1 MAVNSGEESVLKKLN
16 KRPSS
21 HFLDEL
27 NLIMK
32 KLLLA
37 TALAALTAPVFA
49 QTAFTVNGQTVSVAE
64 QKELMKVLADRGV
77 KDQKQQLEAARS
89 ILAQEKLIEEAKS
102 KKNEAVK
109 SQKANI
115 AQDPAVKAL
124 IAERKTEIYSA
135 ELVRKNA
142 AAHPLTDADLK
153 KTYEEVKKQ
162 YDPNEIKVRHILV
175 KTEQEAKD
183 IIKSLN
189 AGGDFAAIA
198 KEKSLDQGTAAQGGE
213 IPFTNIRRIAIPGF
227 AETAM
232 ALNKGSLLPV
242 PFHSALGYHVI
253 QLQDKREVP
262 LPSFDALKPQ
272 IQNLAA
278 QRQAQQYMADLMRNA
293 KIAEAAPAKKKSS
306 K

>member
-89 ILAQEKLIEEAKS
+89 ILAQEKLIEEAAK
-102 KKNEAVK
+102 
-109 SQKANI
+109 KANI

-272 IQNLAA
+272 IQDLAA

>member
-89 ILAQEKLIEEAKS
+89 ILAQEKLIEEAAK
-102 KKNEAVK
+102 
-109 SQKANI
+109 KANI

-175 KTEQEAKD
+175 KTEQEAKN

>member
-89 ILAQEKLIEEAKS
+89 ILAQEKLIEEAAK
-102 KKNEAVK
+102 
-109 SQKANI
+109 KANI

-142 AAHPLTDADLK
+142 AAHPQTDADLK

>member
-49 QTAFTVNGQTVSVAE
+49 QTAFTVNSQTVSVAE

-89 ILAQEKLIEEAKS
+89 ILAQEKLIKEAAK
-102 KKNEAVK
+102 
-109 SQKANI
+109 KANI

-293 KIAEAAPAKKKSS
+293 KIAEASPAKKKSS

>member
-89 ILAQEKLIEEAKS
+89 ILAQEKLIEEAAK
-102 KKNEAVK
+102 
-109 SQKANI
+109 KANI

-198 KEKSLDQGTAAQGGE
+198 KEKSLNQGTAAQGGE

>member
-49 QTAFTVNGQTVSVAE
+49 QTAFTVNGQTVSVPE

-89 ILAQEKLIEEAKS
+89 ILAQEKLIEEAAK
-102 KKNEAVK
+102 
-109 SQKANI
+109 KANI

>member
-89 ILAQEKLIEEAKS
+89 ILAQEKLIEEVAK
-102 KKNEAVK
+102 
-109 SQKANI
+109 KANI

-272 IQNLAA
+272 IQKLAA

>member
-89 ILAQEKLIEEAKS
+89 ILAQEKLIKEAAK
-102 KKNEAVK
+102 
-109 SQKANI
+109 KANI

>member
-49 QTAFTVNGQTVSVAE
+49 QTAFTVNSQTVSVAE

-89 ILAQEKLIEEAKS
+89 ILAQEKLIEEAAK
-102 KKNEAVK
+102 
-109 SQKANI
+109 KANI

>member
-37 TALAALTAPVFA
+37 TALAAFTAPVFA

-64 QKELMKVLADRGV
+64 QNELMKVLADRGV

-89 ILAQEKLIEEAKS
+89 ILAQEKLIEEAAK
-102 KKNEAVK
+102 
-109 SQKANI
+109 KANI

>member
-1 MAVNSGEESVLKKLN
+1 VAVNSGEESVLKKLN

-89 ILAQEKLIEEAKS
+89 ILAQEKLIEEAAK
-102 KKNEAVK
+102 
-109 SQKANI
+109 KANI

-142 AAHPLTDADLK
+142 AAHPLTDAALK

>member
-89 ILAQEKLIEEAKS
+89 ILAQEKLIEEAAK
-102 KKNEAVK
+102 
-109 SQKANI
+109 KANI

-293 KIAEAAPAKKKSS
+293 EIAEAAPAKKKSS

>member
-89 ILAQEKLIEEAKS
+89 ILAQEKLIEEAAK
-102 KKNEAVK
+102 
-109 SQKANI
+109 KANI

-278 QRQAQQYMADLMRNA
+278 QRQAQQYMADLMKNA

>member
-89 ILAQEKLIEEAKS
+89 ILAQEKLIEEAAK
-102 KKNEAVK
+102 
-109 SQKANI
+109 KANI

-189 AGGDFAAIA
+189 ADGDFAAIA

>member
-77 KDQKQQLEAARS
+77 KDQKQQLDAARS
-89 ILAQEKLIEEAKS
+89 FLAQEKLIEEAAK
-102 KKNEAVK
+102 
-109 SQKANI
+109 KANI

-153 KTYEEVKKQ
+153 KTYEEVKKK

>member
-89 ILAQEKLIEEAKS
+89 ILAQEKLIEEAAK
-102 KKNEAVK
+102 
-109 SQKANI
+109 KANI
-115 AQDPAVKAL
+115 AQDLAVKAL

>member
-89 ILAQEKLIEEAKS
+89 ILAQEKLIKEAAK
-102 KKNEAVK
+102 
-109 SQKANI
+109 KANI

-142 AAHPLTDADLK
+142 AAHPLTDADVK

>member
-1 MAVNSGEESVLKKLN
+1 VAVNSGEESVLKKLN

-89 ILAQEKLIEEAKS
+89 ILAQEKLIEEAAK
-102 KKNEAVK
+102 
-109 SQKANI
+109 KANI

>member
-89 ILAQEKLIEEAKS
+89 ILAQEKLIEEAAK
-102 KKNEAVK
+102 
-109 SQKANI
+109 KANI

-189 AGGDFAAIA
+189 AGGDFAPIA

>member
-89 ILAQEKLIEEAKS
+89 ILAQEKLIEEAAK
-102 KKNEAVK
+102 
-109 SQKANI
+109 KANI

-153 KTYEEVKKQ
+153 KNYEEVKKQ

>member
-89 ILAQEKLIEEAKS
+89 ILAQEKLIEEAAK
-102 KKNEAVK
+102 
-109 SQKANI
+109 KANI

-124 IAERKTEIYSA
+124 VAERKTEIYSA

>member
-89 ILAQEKLIEEAKS
+89 ILAQEKLIEEAAK
-102 KKNEAVK
+102 
-109 SQKANI
+109 KANI
-115 AQDPAVKAL
+115 AQDPAFKAL

-293 KIAEAAPAKKKSS
+293 KIAEGAPAKKKSS

>member
-37 TALAALTAPVFA
+37 TALAALAAPVFA

-89 ILAQEKLIEEAKS
+89 ILAQEKLIEEAAK
-102 KKNEAVK
+102 
-109 SQKANI
+109 KANI

-278 QRQAQQYMADLMRNA
+278 QRQAQQYMADLMKNA

>member
-49 QTAFTVNGQTVSVAE
+49 QTAFTLNGQTVSVAE

-89 ILAQEKLIEEAKS
+89 ILAQEKLIEEAAK
-102 KKNEAVK
+102 
-109 SQKANI
+109 KANI

>member
-1 MAVNSGEESVLKKLN
+1 MAVNSGEESVLKTLN

-89 ILAQEKLIEEAKS
+89 ILAQEKLIEEAAK
-102 KKNEAVK
+102 
-109 SQKANI
+109 KANI

>member
-89 ILAQEKLIEEAKS
+89 ILAQEKLIKEAAK
-102 KKNEAVK
+102 
-109 SQKANI
+109 KANI

-253 QLQDKREVP
+253 QPQDKREVP

>member
-49 QTAFTVNGQTVSVAE
+49 QTAFTVNGQTISVAE

-89 ILAQEKLIEEAKS
+89 ILAQEKLIEEAAK
-102 KKNEAVK
+102 
-109 SQKANI
+109 KANI

-189 AGGDFAAIA
+189 AGGDFAVIA

-293 KIAEAAPAKKKSS
+293 KIAEAAPAKKNSS

>member
-1 MAVNSGEESVLKKLN
+1 VAVNSGEESVLKKLN

-89 ILAQEKLIEEAKS
+89 ILAQEKLIEEAAK
-102 KKNEAVK
+102 
-109 SQKANI
+109 KANI

-198 KEKSLDQGTAAQGGE
+198 KEKSLDQGTAAHGGE

>member
-89 ILAQEKLIEEAKS
+89 ILAQEKLIKEAAK
-102 KKNEAVK
+102 
-109 SQKANI
+109 KANI
-115 AQDPAVKAL
+115 AQDTAVKAL

>member
-89 ILAQEKLIEEAKS
+89 ILAQEKLIKEAAK
-102 KKNEAVK
+102 
-109 SQKANI
+109 KANI

-124 IAERKTEIYSA
+124 IAERKAEIYSA

-293 KIAEAAPAKKKSS
+293 KIAEASPAKKKSS

>member
-89 ILAQEKLIEEAKS
+89 ILAQEKLIEEAAK
-102 KKNEAVK
+102 
-109 SQKANI
+109 KANI

-213 IPFTNIRRIAIPGF
+213 ISFTNIRRIAIPGF

>member
-1 MAVNSGEESVLKKLN
+1 MKLEKTVRTVESELN
-16 KRPSS
+16 
-21 HFLDEL
+21 HV

-89 ILAQEKLIEEAKS
+89 ILAQEKLIEEAAK
-102 KKNEAVK
+102 
-109 SQKANI
+109 KANI

>member
-89 ILAQEKLIEEAKS
+89 ILAQEKLIEEAAK
-102 KKNEAVK
+102 
-109 SQKANI
+109 KANI

-189 AGGDFAAIA
+189 AGGDLAAIA

>member
-49 QTAFTVNGQTVSVAE
+49 QTAFTVNGQTISVAE

-89 ILAQEKLIEEAKS
+89 ILAQEKLIEEAAK
-102 KKNEAVK
+102 
-109 SQKANI
+109 KANI

-189 AGGDFAAIA
+189 AGGDFAVIA

-232 ALNKGSLLPV
+232 ALNKGALLPV

-278 QRQAQQYMADLMRNA
+278 QRQAQQYMADLMKNA

>member
-89 ILAQEKLIEEAKS
+89 ILAQEKLIKEAAK
-102 KKNEAVK
+102 
-109 SQKANI
+109 KANI

-242 PFHSALGYHVI
+242 HFHSALGYHVI

>member
-1 MAVNSGEESVLKKLN
+1 VAVNSGEESVLKKLN

-89 ILAQEKLIEEAKS
+89 ILAQEKLIEEAAK
-102 KKNEAVK
+102 
-109 SQKANI
+109 KANI

-232 ALNKGSLLPV
+232 ALNKDSLLPV

>member
-89 ILAQEKLIEEAKS
+89 ILAQEKLIEEAAK
-102 KKNEAVK
+102 
-109 SQKANI
+109 KANI

-272 IQNLAA
+272 IQKLAT